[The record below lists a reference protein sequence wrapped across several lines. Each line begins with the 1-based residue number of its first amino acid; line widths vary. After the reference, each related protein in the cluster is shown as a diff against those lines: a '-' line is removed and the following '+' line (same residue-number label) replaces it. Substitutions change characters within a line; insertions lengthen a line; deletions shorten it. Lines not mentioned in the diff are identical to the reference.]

1 MRSPSTLSA
10 LLLLGLVG
18 CAAPT
23 PPGESAPLATQ
34 RIAFLAHSEGFWQV
48 WIANADG
55 GEARQLTLSPTEKAR
70 VSWFPDGRE
79 LLVDTQEGVLFR
91 VDTETGGET
100 PVRLP
105 VVGML
110 DAVISPDGR
119 RIAFS
124 LTQSDSPDAN
134 EIWVCD
140 LDGANLR
147 QLTNRAGL
155 QHEPAW
161 DPRGARIYYLSNLG
175 PSGSH
180 DIWRIAADG
189 SEDERLTFGELRHL
203 DVAVS
208 SRDELAYS
216 GNQRGSFDVWLKAP
230 KLMPVQLTE
239 DPALDAYPSFSPDG
253 EAVVFE
259 SSRGGTLN
267 VWRVARSGGSSEPVT
282 RFAAPGARRPVW
294 APAQVS
300 P

>member
-1 MRSPSTLSA
+1 MRSRAALSG

-18 CAAPT
+18 CAASTSRT
-23 PPGESAPLATQ
+23 PAAPHAAQ
-34 RIAFLAHSEGFWQV
+34 RIAFLAHSEGFWQA

-55 GEARQLTLSPTEKAR
+55 SGARQLTRSPTEKAR

-79 LLVDTQEGVLFR
+79 LLVDTQEGVLLR
-91 VDTETGGET
+91 VDVESGAEVSV
-100 PVRLP
+100 PLP
-105 VVGML
+105 VAGML
-110 DAVISPDGR
+110 DAVLSPDGR
-119 RIAFS
+119 QIAFS

-134 EIWVCD
+134 EVWVCD
-140 LDGANLR
+140 LDGSHLR

-161 DPRGARIYYLSNLG
+161 DPSGARIYYLSNLG

-180 DIWRIAADG
+180 DIWRIAPDG

-208 SRDELAYS
+208 SRGEIAYS

-230 KLMPVQLTE
+230 ELMPVLLAE
-239 DPALDAYPSFSPDG
+239 DRALDAYPSFSADG
-253 EAVVFE
+253 EVVVFE
-259 SSRGGTLN
+259 SSRGGTSN
-267 VWRVARSGGSSEPVT
+267 IWRVGRSGGQAEPVT

-294 APAQVS
+294 APVEAA

>member
-1 MRSPSTLSA
+1 MRSPATLSA

-18 CAAPT
+18 CVATT
-23 PPGESAPLATQ
+23 PPGQVAPPATQ

-55 GEARQLTLSPTEKAR
+55 SDARQLTRSPTEKSR
-70 VSWFPDGRE
+70 VSWFPDGGE
-79 LLVDTQEGVLFR
+79 LLVDTQEGTLLR
-91 VDTETGGET
+91 VDTETGTET
-100 PVRLP
+100 PVPLP
-105 VVGML
+105 VLGML

-119 RIAFS
+119 QIAFS

-134 EIWVCD
+134 EIWVCS
-140 LDGANLR
+140 LDGGNLR

-161 DPRGARIYYLSNLG
+161 DPDGARIYYLSNLG
-175 PSGSH
+175 PAGSH

-208 SRDELAYS
+208 SRGEIAYS
-216 GNQRGSFDVWLKAP
+216 GNQRGSFDVWLKAA

-253 EAVVFE
+253 EVVVFE
-259 SSRGGTLN
+259 SSRGGSLN
-267 VWRVARSGGSSEPVT
+267 IWRVDRDGGPSEPVT

-294 APAQVS
+294 APAQVA

>member
-1 MRSPSTLSA
+1 MRSPATLSA
-10 LLLLGLVG
+10 LLLLALVG
-18 CAAPT
+18 CVAPT
-23 PPGESAPLATQ
+23 SLVPQAPHPAQ

-55 GEARQLTLSPTEKAR
+55 SGARQLTRSPTEKAR

-79 LLVDTQEGVLFR
+79 LLVDTQEGELLR
-91 VDTETGGET
+91 VDAQTGFETAI
-100 PVRLP
+100 PLP
-105 VVGML
+105 VAGML
-110 DAVISPDGR
+110 DAVLSPDGR
-119 RIAFS
+119 QIAFS

-140 LDGANLR
+140 LDGSNLR

-161 DPRGARIYYLSNLG
+161 DPTGVRIYYLSNLG

-180 DIWRIAADG
+180 DIWRIAPDG

-208 SRDELAYS
+208 SRGEIAYS

-239 DPALDAYPSFSPDG
+239 DRALDAYPSFSGDG
-253 EAVVFE
+253 EIVVFE
-259 SSRGGTLN
+259 SSRGGSLN
-267 VWRVARSGGSSEPVT
+267 IWRVARGGGQAEPVT

-294 APAQVS
+294 APEAAA